1 METITKDENGQ
12 QIVPFKAIDTT
23 LGPFRI
29 SNAST
34 AQILDKLKGD
44 PYGFFS
50 YMKDGVLN
58 VGLAYDAGQG
68 KEFNFDFERNIISDS
83 LEYMRDDDV
92 KVAIKAVSIDRENK
106 KKESYVYF
114 GGLQYVA
121 GSGEAVVGTT
131 APANSDIRTLYFYNT
146 PQADI
151 IAAAKRKLT
160 EIIYEGYRGSF
171 VTFGEPV
178 VKHGDKVILKSRKF
192 PERDG
197 KYIVKGVENSGGVGG
212 NRQTIELDAKVA

>member
-1 METITKDENGQ
+1 
-12 QIVPFKAIDTT
+12 
-23 LGPFRI
+23 
-29 SNAST
+29 
-34 AQILDKLKGD
+34 
-44 PYGFFS
+44 
-50 YMKDGVLN
+50 
-58 VGLAYDAGQG
+58 
-68 KEFNFDFERNIISDS
+68 
-83 LEYMRDDDV
+83 MRDDDV

-212 NRQTIELDAKVA
+212 NRQTIELDVKVA